1 MPMIDNDYHRWSRAL
16 TGTRIGEMV
25 TAIGTK
31 WL

>member
-1 MPMIDNDYHRWSRAL
+1 MPMIDNDRWSRAL

-25 TAIGTK
+25 TSIGTK